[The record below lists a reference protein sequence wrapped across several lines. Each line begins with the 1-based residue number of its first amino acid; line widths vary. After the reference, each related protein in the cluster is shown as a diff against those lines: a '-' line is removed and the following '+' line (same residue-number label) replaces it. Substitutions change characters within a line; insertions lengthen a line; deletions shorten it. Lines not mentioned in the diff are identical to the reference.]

1 MRLAGLLFLSA
12 AADAFLAPSGTPW
25 TRTGRI
31 GAKSS
36 CGVARTAM
44 GPFDFLPNFG
54 QGAGLRG
61 PGKLRKVKFGELQ
74 VSEMGLGTWS
84 WGNQLLWGYEGEQDA
99 ELQEVFNLAVDSG
112 VNLFDTGD
120 SYGTGRLNGQ
130 SEKLLG
136 RFMKEYAEK
145 NGGTYPYIGTK
156 FASYPWRLT
165 AGSLE
170 RACEESASRLQ
181 RPVDVGQMHWSVA
194 NYAPWQERAL
204 WQGLANM
211 YKSGQARG
219 QPSPHRPPQLHPHT
233 AGAGRCGR
241 SGCPTS
247 GRSSCARC
255 TPPPPHPSY

>member
-1 MRLAGLLFLSA
+1 
-12 AADAFLAPSGTPW
+12 
-25 TRTGRI
+25 
-31 GAKSS
+31 
-36 CGVARTAM
+36 M

-145 NGGTYPYIGTK
+145 NGSTYPYIGTK